1 MLKMSN
7 LRIHSTQNRL
17 AIMAVAGFIGLS
29 LAACS
34 SDSASN
40 EVAATTQVANAATN
54 ESQTTATATIIDVR
68 TPEEFAAG
76 HLDGAIN
83 MNVQDDAFATQ
94 IATLD
99 SSNKY
104 IVYCRSGNRSAVATA
119 LMNDAGISQIT
130 DLGSVENAS
139 AKTGIPI
146 VNTRRG
152 DNT

>member
-1 MLKMSN
+1 
-7 LRIHSTQNRL
+7 
-17 AIMAVAGFIGLS
+17 MAVAGVMALS

-40 EVAATTQVANAATN
+40 KAAATTQVADAATN
-54 ESQTTATATIIDVR
+54 ESETTATATIIDVR

-76 HLDGAIN
+76 HLEGAIN
-83 MNVQDDAFATQ
+83 MNVQDDTFATQ

-99 SSNKY
+99 SSSKY
-104 IVYCRSGNRSAVATA
+104 IVYCRSGNRSAIATA

-130 DLGSVENAS
+130 DLGSVENAA

-146 VNTRRG
+146 VTKTQG
-152 DNT
+152 DNS

>member
-1 MLKMSN
+1 
-7 LRIHSTQNRL
+7 
-17 AIMAVAGFIGLS
+17 MAVAGVMALS

-40 EVAATTQVANAATN
+40 KAAATTQVADAATN
-54 ESQTTATATIIDVR
+54 ESETTATATIIDVR

-76 HLDGAIN
+76 HLEGAIN
-83 MNVQDDAFATQ
+83 MNVEDSTFATQ

-99 SSNKY
+99 SSSKY
-104 IVYCRSGNRSAVATA
+104 IVYCRSGNRSAIATA

-130 DLGSVENAS
+130 DLGSVENAA

-146 VNTRRG
+146 VATAQG
-152 DNT
+152 DNS

>member
-1 MLKMSN
+1 
-7 LRIHSTQNRL
+7 
-17 AIMAVAGFIGLS
+17 MAVAGVMALS

-40 EVAATTQVANAATN
+40 KAAATTQVADAATN
-54 ESQTTATATIIDVR
+54 ESETTATATIIDVR

-76 HLDGAIN
+76 HLEGAIN
-83 MNVQDDAFATQ
+83 MNVEDSTFATQ

-99 SSNKY
+99 SSSKY
-104 IVYCRSGNRSAVATA
+104 IVYCRSGNRSAIATA

-130 DLGSVENAS
+130 DLGSVENAA

-146 VNTRRG
+146 VTKTQG
-152 DNT
+152 DNS